1 MDTMTTRAS
10 RGAWRTFFSRAVAAV
25 ALFVGAAFGASDALA
40 GDAVKLAVEMASDIT
55 EVEAGESVDVQIV
68 GIDSTGSRVVIKDV
82 ETSATYGN
90 IVLVKAPYQFRYTAP
105 TDLPDTTK
113 VRIIARLKA
122 TPEIQGEMSI
132 PVLPPVAYKRLI
144 LTGPG
149 TTPGGLFVDF
159 VLTGETPAGVIEP
172 VKEATVKVAIAS
184 GPGTITFL
192 RTGRYRYEA
201 AANASGTAKITA
213 TLTKHPKVTTSAE
226 ILVVSATGGGT
237 PPTVP
242 PTVPPVTPPSSG
254 GSSGGN
260 SGGGSSGGGTGG
272 TGGTGSSGGN
282 SGGNSGGGATPP
294 AVDGVVWSG
303 GALKLTVWRTRQMP
317 ETDWAKADEK
327 KLPKAG
333 EELGALAPQQR
344 VRLVYARTDIAKV
357 ECEEWVGKKGTDIKR
372 IDPSKDGRF
381 QLDINKGGNRIIILE
396 CNTPENGTPVTM
408 SLLVT
413 LNDGKII
420 REDFVFRRGEKAPE
434 KGDKK

>member
-1 MDTMTTRAS
+1 MDTMTTRAPTS
-10 RGAWRTFFSRAVAAV
+10 RGGAWRTFFSRAVAAV

-40 GDAVKLAVEMASDIT
+40 GDAVKLAVEMADEVT
-55 EVEAGESVDVQIV
+55 QVEAGQSVDVQIV
-68 GIDSTGSRVVIKDV
+68 GIDSTGARVVIKDV
-82 ETSATYGN
+82 ETSATHGN

-105 TDLPDTTK
+105 TDLPDTTR
-113 VRIIARLKA
+113 VRLIARLKA
-122 TPEIQGEMSI
+122 TPEIQGETAI
-132 PVLPPVAYKRLI
+132 QVLPPVPYKRLI

-159 VLTGETPAGVIEP
+159 VLTGETPAGLVEP
-172 VKEATVKVAIAS
+172 VKEATVNVAIAS

-260 SGGGSSGGGTGG
+260 SGGGSGGSGGSGGNSGGGT
-272 TGGTGSSGGN
+272 
-282 SGGNSGGGATPP
+282 GGNSGGGATPP

-303 GALKLTVWRTRQMP
+303 GALKLTVWRTRQLA

>member
-1 MDTMTTRAS
+1 MDTMTTRAPTS
-10 RGAWRTFFSRAVAAV
+10 RGGAWRTFFSRAVAAV
-25 ALFVGAAFGASDALA
+25 ALFVGAAFGASDAFA
-40 GDAVKLAVEMASDIT
+40 GDAVKLAVELTSEEVT
-55 EVEAGESVDVQIV
+55 QVEAGQSVDVQIV
-68 GIDSTGSRVVIKDV
+68 GIDSTGARVVIKDV
-82 ETSATYGN
+82 ETSATHGN

-105 TDLPDTTK
+105 TDLPDTTR

-122 TPEIQGEMSI
+122 TPEIQGELA
-132 PVLPPVAYKRLI
+132 VTALPPVPYKRLI

-159 VLTGETPAGVIEP
+159 VLTGETPAGLVEP
-172 VKEATVKVAIAS
+172 VKEATVNVAIAS

-192 RTGRYRYEA
+192 RTGRYRFEA

-213 TLTKHPKVTTSAE
+213 TLAKHPKVTTSAE

-242 PTVPPVTPPSSG
+242 PVVPPTVPPVTPPSSG

-260 SGGGSSGGGTGG
+260 SGGSSGGGTGG
-272 TGGTGSSGGN
+272 

-303 GALKLTVWRTRQMP
+303 GALKLTVWRTRQQP

-372 IDPSKDGRF
+372 IDPSKEGRF

-434 KGDKK
+434 KGDKGDKK